1 MNPPANQR
9 PQLVMKTVFFFPASS
24 LMFHS
29 FWLRR
34 VWNISNSTR
43 HRLIMRIECTRF
55 HPSHTRNGMEKK
67 KCHRFFFF
75 FFSFFRVWGTRAS
88 SSMNETGAN
97 GVADRSGLVSP
108 MRNFANLCAIFFKN
122 QKFNAAVSSSDS
134 NVAFRSENRRLLI
147 SGIRIIRKVNPL
159 KEFQP
164 FFFFKLC

>member
-9 PQLVMKTVFFFPASS
+9 PQLVMKTVFFPCFLAHVPFILVAPCVKYFKQHPTPAHYAHW
-24 LMFHS
+24 MHS
-29 FWLRR
+29 FPSLTHSK
-34 VWNISNSTR
+34 WN
-43 HRLIMRIECTRF
+43 
-55 HPSHTRNGMEKK
+55 GKK
-67 KCHRFFFF
+67 EMSPFFFF

-134 NVAFRSENRRLLI
+134 NVAFRSEKQTVTDIWYPHNPQ
-147 SGIRIIRKVNPL
+147 SEPVERIPAV
-159 KEFQP
+159 
-164 FFFFKLC
+164 FFFKLC

>member
-9 PQLVMKTVFFFPASS
+9 PQLVMKTVFFS
-24 LMFHS
+24 LLPRSCSIHFGCAVCEIFQTAPDTGS
-29 FWLRR
+29 LCALNAL
-34 VWNISNSTR
+34 VSI
-43 HRLIMRIECTRF
+43 
-55 HPSHTRNGMEKK
+55 PHTLEMEWKKRNVTV
-67 KCHRFFFF
+67 FFFF

-134 NVAFRSENRRLLI
+134 NVAFRSEKQTVTDIWYPHNPQ
-147 SGIRIIRKVNPL
+147 SEPVERIPAV
-159 KEFQP
+159 
-164 FFFFKLC
+164 FFF